1 MQRFWSPEG
10 NQFILGEADAG
21 LWPLGSG
28 EGNFK
33 FFVVDARSGEKH
45 SFEELW
51 PMVKTLPPLPVWTEL
66 VGWYSEDVFA
76 ISDGRDIMFA
86 DVKSHN
92 VQRCAMP
99 RSLPGGRIGGSSSWS
114 LPITDRGIFAMAKAE
129 SLQVAMR
136 VLRFAPELSE
146 AEVLTL
152 PGLNDMAYL
161 GSFRASRDGRH
172 LIINVQQVYPKVEE
186 YIARL
191 DDRIEL
197 ILLQSSRREAEG
209 LISSSWVDHGF
220 LPESHRILLTGTKEI
235 ALFDVDSRVLRR
247 IPLKMEEGVW
257 QITSTELSPRGG
269 FVIVRL
275 TKATGEAR
283 SVIVDLCL
291 GTSWASNAGF
301 TWLGEDHL
309 LSLGLGSNVIM
320 NRDGTGERP
329 LLAN

>member
-1 MQRFWSPEG
+1 
-10 NQFILGEADAG
+10 
-21 LWPLGSG
+21 
-28 EGNFK
+28 
-33 FFVVDARSGEKH
+33 
-45 SFEELW
+45 
-51 PMVKTLPPLPVWTEL
+51 
-66 VGWYSEDVFA
+66 
-76 ISDGRDIMFA
+76 
-86 DVKSHN
+86 
-92 VQRCAMP
+92 
-99 RSLPGGRIGGSSSWS
+99 
-114 LPITDRGIFAMAKAE
+114 
-129 SLQVAMR
+129 
-136 VLRFAPELSE
+136 
-146 AEVLTL
+146 
-152 PGLNDMAYL
+152 
-161 GSFRASRDGRH
+161 
-172 LIINVQQVYPKVEE
+172 
-186 YIARL
+186 L